1 MRDRIDILMKNVE
14 LEWRVGQRER
24 EACVET
30 LTCHNESAVN
40 RAMLLH
46 ALAVSEVTEGTI
58 DLEGAREIFP
68 GYPGLK
74 DVFGTLAKIL
84 EDNFPRV
91 VWYSHETG
99 TALLDPPEV
108 KQCQLC
114 FDEPWEEAILCPQCH
129 GSGKFVAKDSEAIR
143 TIDIFISN
151 NVYQKIL

>member
-14 LEWRVGQRER
+14 LEWRVSRAVR
-24 EACVET
+24 EACLDA

-40 RAMLLH
+40 RVMLLH
-46 ALAVSEVTEGTI
+46 ALAVAETIEGTF

-74 DVFGTLAKIL
+74 NVYGTLVRIL

-91 VWYSHETG
+91 VWYSQETDSG
-99 TALLDPPEV
+99 SVRPPEMV
-108 KQCQLC
+108 QCEMC
-114 FDEPWEEAILCPQCH
+114 FGEPWEEAILCPQCY
-129 GSGKFVAKDSEAIR
+129 GSGKTAPKNVEPIR
-143 TIDIFISN
+143 TIDVFISN